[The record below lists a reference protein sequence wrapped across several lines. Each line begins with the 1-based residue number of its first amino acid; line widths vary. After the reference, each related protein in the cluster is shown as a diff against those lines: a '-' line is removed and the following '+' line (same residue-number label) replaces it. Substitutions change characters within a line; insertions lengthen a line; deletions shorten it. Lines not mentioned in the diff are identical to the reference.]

1 LIWDIWI
8 FLSLSLSS
16 FCLTIVATFSTKKVT
31 KFKKIKL
38 TFILDSLRQ
47 NLVIKQISSRGFLL
61 WHHQEAHQISQKCP
75 LLRREQRAEKK
86 GILRYLLW
94 HGGGGVHEGNLFIRQ
109 IHEQLVPTTGLH
121 IKMFWNLTLISLIYD
136 KS

>member
-1 LIWDIWI
+1 M
-8 FLSLSLSS
+8 LSLGKGGDKLNHSGHVLY
-16 FCLTIVATFSTKKVT
+16 KKVT

-86 GILRYLLW
+86 GILRYLL
-94 HGGGGVHEGNLFIRQ
+94 
-109 IHEQLVPTTGLH
+109 
-121 IKMFWNLTLISLIYD
+121 
-136 KS
+136 

>member
-1 LIWDIWI
+1 M
-8 FLSLSLSS
+8 LSLGKGGDKLNHSGHVLYK
-16 FCLTIVATFSTKKVT
+16 KKVK

-86 GILRYLLW
+86 GILRYLL
-94 HGGGGVHEGNLFIRQ
+94 
-109 IHEQLVPTTGLH
+109 
-121 IKMFWNLTLISLIYD
+121 
-136 KS
+136 

>member
-1 LIWDIWI
+1 
-8 FLSLSLSS
+8 
-16 FCLTIVATFSTKKVT
+16 VATFSTKKVK

-38 TFILDSLRQ
+38 TFILDSLQQ

-86 GILRYLLW
+86 GIL
-94 HGGGGVHEGNLFIRQ
+94 Q
-109 IHEQLVPTTGLH
+109 
-121 IKMFWNLTLISLIYD
+121 SYD
-136 KS
+136 KKTSMKKRVVMWGSLGT